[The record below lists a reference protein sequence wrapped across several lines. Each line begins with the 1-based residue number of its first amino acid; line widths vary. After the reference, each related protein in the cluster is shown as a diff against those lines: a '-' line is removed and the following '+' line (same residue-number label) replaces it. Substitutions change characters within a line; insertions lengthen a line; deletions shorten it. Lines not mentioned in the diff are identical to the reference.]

1 MPLPQDVWE
10 NCRRFVRPDESIR
23 YLFPGTA
30 SIMGGGAF
38 NVLIMVTDHA
48 VTVLTCTLLS
58 KFRPD
63 AVWGRYP
70 RAVELGPVDFSLGP
84 TIIIGG
90 RHCCSPTKRHAGLIG
105 ALGSSNSGGLPDAWT
120 KTPSAR

>member
-1 MPLPQDVWE
+1 MPLPRDVWE

-23 YLFPGTA
+23 YMFPGTA

-58 KFRPD
+58 KYRPD

-70 RAVELGPVDFSLGP
+70 RAIELGPVDFSLGP
-84 TIIIGG
+84 TIVIGSL
-90 RHCCSPTKRHAGLIG
+90 RVETTEEYVSVIRAADAEIRPEEL
-105 ALGSSNSGGLPDAWT
+105 LPPDPLPDL
-120 KTPSAR
+120 

>member
-1 MPLPQDVWE
+1 MPLPRDVWE

-38 NVLIMVTDHA
+38 NVLVMVTDHA
-48 VTVLTCTLLS
+48 VTVLTCALLS
-58 KFRPD
+58 KYRPD

-70 RAVELGPVDFSLGP
+70 RAIELGPVDFSLGP
-84 TIIIGG
+84 AIVV
-90 RHCCSPTKRHAGLIG
+90 
-105 ALGSSNSGGLPDAWT
+105 GGLHVETSEEYVSVIRAADAEIRPEDLLPPD
-120 KTPSAR
+120 PLPDL